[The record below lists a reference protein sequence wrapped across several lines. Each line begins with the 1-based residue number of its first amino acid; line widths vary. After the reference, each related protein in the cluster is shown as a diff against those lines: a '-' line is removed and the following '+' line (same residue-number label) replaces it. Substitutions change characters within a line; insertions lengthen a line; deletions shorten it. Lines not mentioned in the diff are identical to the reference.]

1 MKKNNQKA
9 KERRAWLA
17 RECLRTNIPERESF
31 EKEIRD
37 KKVIIVIPSASL
49 LKKNQGENID
59 KNYDTVIRIGHGY
72 ETDGL
77 EEYIGTK
84 TDAIYHG
91 LRRGRDIKTL
101 SLDLVES
108 YGVKNICC
116 LSSGAIFL
124 RCKRYERKAKRK
136 DIRINFNYRSPI
148 GFTLK
153 NFSKNLK
160 RTKPNFR
167 PLQGVAAIAD
177 LIATEPKE
185 LTICGADFY
194 ETGHQPNYDIRDYKL
209 RYKEMRF
216 TANRFHNLQRNKV
229 YTAELILSRPNIF
242 IDKITFE
249 SLVRN
254 KYIRRHIKEKLQ
266 ERVVEV

>member
-84 TDAIYHG
+84 TDA
-91 LRRGRDIKTL
+91 
-101 SLDLVES
+101 
-108 YGVKNICC
+108 
-116 LSSGAIFL
+116 
-124 RCKRYERKAKRK
+124 
-136 DIRINFNYRSPI
+136 
-148 GFTLK
+148 
-153 NFSKNLK
+153 
-160 RTKPNFR
+160 
-167 PLQGVAAIAD
+167 
-177 LIATEPKE
+177 
-185 LTICGADFY
+185 
-194 ETGHQPNYDIRDYKL
+194 ETW
-209 RYKEMRF
+209 
-216 TANRFHNLQRNKV
+216 
-229 YTAELILSRPNIF
+229 
-242 IDKITFE
+242 
-249 SLVRN
+249 
-254 KYIRRHIKEKLQ
+254 
-266 ERVVEV
+266 